1 MNTNQYWDPLKL
13 ATSIQKTQSY
23 ESLSEEGKLKRRLDK
38 MEGAI
43 IQCDNIIKIH
53 NNNLKKYDNRMH
65 NIINNSE
72 EDIRDF
78 YIDTPSFDNKNMIE
92 SLIWLSLS
100 DKEKNKILDDD
111 IDTYFR

>member
-13 ATSIQKTQSY
+13 ATSIKKTPSY
-23 ESLSEEGKLKRRLDK
+23 ESLPEEGKLKRRLDK
-38 MEGAI
+38 MEDAI
-43 IQCDNIIKIH
+43 KQCDNIVKIH
-53 NNNLKKYDNRMH
+53 NNNTEKYDNRMH
-65 NIINNSE
+65 NIIDSSE

-78 YIDTPSFDNKNMIE
+78 YIDSPSFSNQHMIE

-100 DKEKNKILDDD
+100 DKEKKKILDDD

>member
-38 MEGAI
+38 MEGVI
-43 IQCDNIIKIH
+43 KQCDNIIKIN
-53 NNNLKKYDNRMH
+53 NNNLEKYNNRIYD
-65 NIINNSE
+65 IINNSK

-78 YIDTPSFDNKNMIE
+78 YIETPSFANQHMIE